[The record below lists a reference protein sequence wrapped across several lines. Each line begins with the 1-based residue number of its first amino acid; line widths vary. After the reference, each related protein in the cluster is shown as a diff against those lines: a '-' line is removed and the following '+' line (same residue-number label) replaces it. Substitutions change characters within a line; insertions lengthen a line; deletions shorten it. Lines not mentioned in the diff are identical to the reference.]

1 MVIKGKLYELF
12 ELVRECEYNRLLESC
27 RSCLFYRED
36 CEGIDTVCELEVEDD
51 GTIQSDIHQVLE

>member
-12 ELVRECEYNRLLESC
+12 ELVRECEYNRCLESC

-51 GTIQSDIHQVLE
+51 GTI

>member
-12 ELVRECEYNRLLESC
+12 ELVRECEYNRCLGDC
-27 RSCLFYRED
+27 KSCLFYRED

-51 GTIQSDIHQVLE
+51 GTV